1 MATQYT
7 RRLIIVCN
15 AAVAAVANTAA
26 NQPDT
31 ADGGNGSQTF
41 RVGLSVSGNA
51 PATHYWCGWTMT
63 PSHAAAIRTR
73 LRAAGATVA
82 DVTPIVPGNSPAST
96 RFAVFDASDGWTPDD
111 VLTACGLQRVVV
123 AD

>member
-15 AAVAAVANTAA
+15 AAVAALANNAA
-26 NQPDT
+26 NQADT
-31 ADGGNGSQTF
+31 ADGGEGSRTF
-41 RVGLSVSGNA
+41 RVGLSATGDA
-51 PATHYWCGWTMT
+51 PATHYWCSWSMRPSMATAIRSRLRERGATAAEVAPVADKGT
-63 PSHAAAIRTR
+63 PS
-73 LRAAGATVA
+73 
-82 DVTPIVPGNSPAST
+82 ST
-96 RFAVFDASDGWTPDD
+96 RFAVFDVADGWTPDA